1 MKDNFQT
8 TIEYN
13 GKQYMLSM
21 VYIPKMRVFEIML
34 FPIKGA
40 TIDNNEVFCYRTMF
54 QESASHRI
62 KDICDH
68 PEKYLS
74 NEAIEAYLAC
84 QKCGEWC
91 CTLCKYLDIRTLQ
104 RT

>member
-21 VYIPKMRVFEIML
+21 IYISEMRIFEIML

-40 TIDNNEVFCYRTMF
+40 TIDNNEVSCYRTMF
-54 QESASHRI
+54 HEAASQRSR
-62 KDICDH
+62 DIYDY

-74 NEAIEAYLAC
+74 DEAIEAYLAC
-84 QKCGEWC
+84 KKCNEWC
-91 CTLCKYLDIRTLQ
+91 CTLCKYFEYTEG
-104 RT
+104 